1 METTTFN
8 IDFNWNIIYNQNKF
22 KESGDNM
29 EVYIVVA
36 EQLYSLKD
44 NETALRKHIEENLNL
59 EVFDENTI
67 KEVID
72 LLKINKS
79 KDFVIGQVAG
89 FLAMK

>member
-1 METTTFN
+1 M
-8 IDFNWNIIYNQNKF
+8 D
-22 KESGDNM
+22 
-29 EVYIVVA
+29 VYIAVA

-44 NETALRKHIEENLNL
+44 NEMALRKHIEENLNL

-72 LLKINKS
+72 LLKINES
-79 KDFVIGQVAG
+79 RDFVIGKVAG